1 MRHAAAS
8 WWDSN
13 NVSIR
18 TVQKALG
25 HSSVQ
30 TTERVYVQ
38 ILDKKQA
45 ARDIVAAFAEMSN

>member
-1 MRHAAAS
+1 MRYAAAS
-8 WWDSN
+8 WWDKN

-45 ARDIVAAFAEMSN
+45 ARDIVAAFAGISN